1 MSKCIHCPLHMTILA
16 RWTNVQK
23 FILCM
28 KNKFLWILL
37 IFLFVVFV
45 QLVLLNLH
53 LEIRENENSWRYF
66 MYLNETVDMLAQN
79 RKHALYKIRMVSR
92 TF

>member
-1 MSKCIHCPLHMTILA
+1 
-16 RWTNVQK
+16 
-23 FILCM
+23 M